1 MNVFDMMNI
10 KKIFGAIPKLDPIV
24 ESITTN
30 AKQKKIAK
38 LVIRAVQIG
47 AVVYLL
53 TKGLINDEQAIE
65 IIKGE

>member
-1 MNVFDMMNI
+1 MIQF

-38 LVIRAVQIG
+38 LVIRAIQIG
-47 AVVYLL
+47 AGVYLL
-53 TKGLINDEQAIE
+53 TKGLIDDDQAIK
-65 IIKGE
+65 IINGE

>member
-1 MNVFDMMNI
+1 MIQF

-38 LVIRAVQIG
+38 LVIRAIQIG
-47 AVVYLL
+47 AGV
-53 TKGLINDEQAIE
+53 TC
-65 IIKGE
+65 